1 LPAAVRSKRLR
12 TAPIDSRAVGIAV
25 RHEQILYRHDRL
37 PEGFVCARDRRRFF
51 AVWRDVFDVLRQLRR
66 DYATLKRDY
75 RAAYPSLVSD
85 EAWQQRFD
93 GVSARPTR

>member
-1 LPAAVRSKRLR
+1 
-12 TAPIDSRAVGIAV
+12 
-25 RHEQILYRHDRL
+25 
-37 PEGFVCARDRRRFF
+37 
-51 AVWRDVFDVLRQLRR
+51 VWRDVFDVLRQLRR

-85 EAWQQRFD
+85 DAWQRRFD